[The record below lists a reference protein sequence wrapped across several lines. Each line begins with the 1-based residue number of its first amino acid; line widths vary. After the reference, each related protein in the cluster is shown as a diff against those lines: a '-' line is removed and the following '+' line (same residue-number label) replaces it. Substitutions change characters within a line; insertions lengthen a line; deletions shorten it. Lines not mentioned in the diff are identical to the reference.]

1 MRVYV
6 VKALSNL
13 LNYVTDFFVWKR
25 VIVKSPHLHQPV
37 KIHVKNFKQD
47 VKAFFMSQN
56 FVTNHNVL
64 VLETD
69 HRFNFC
75 IPHSCLPTYKF
86 PFKNLQRWY
95 LIRLFVVNLINN
107 SKRSLAQ
114 NLEYSESLNKDG
126 ANRMGQVCMVLG
138 LRLILNVIVRSV
150 H

>member
-1 MRVYV
+1 
-6 VKALSNL
+6 
-13 LNYVTDFFVWKR
+13 
-25 VIVKSPHLHQPV
+25 
-37 KIHVKNFKQD
+37 
-47 VKAFFMSQN
+47 MSQN

-75 IPHSCLPTYKF
+75 I
-86 PFKNLQRWY
+86 
-95 LIRLFVVNLINN
+95 
-107 SKRSLAQ
+107 LAQ